1 MIRLVSQ
8 LGDRLL
14 GAVVP
19 EVTASAACEEYC
31 WTENSS
37 CSGGQLTKR
46 ARTCCR
52 YRSCVLYCGAWRNIG
67 QCPR

>member
-1 MIRLVSQ
+1 MLHLVSR

-31 WTENSS
+31 WQETTP
-37 CSGGQLTKR
+37 CAPGQRTHKF
-46 ARTCCR
+46 RTCCR
-52 YRSCVLYCGAWRNIG
+52 FRSCVIYCYAWQSG
-67 QCPR
+67 QCPH